1 VNKTCELNKEY
12 LYLSYTKTKYLEI
25 MKNTELNIG
34 KAILTSKESL
44 TKMIAQGFT
53 DAKHIFALSN
63 MLMKNFNLNQE
74 QATEVIEESLK
85 LC

>member
-1 VNKTCELNKEY
+1 MCCIFAHIN
-12 LYLSYTKTKYLEI
+12 TKQILKI
-25 MKNTELNIG
+25 MKTTELNIG
-34 KAILTSKESL
+34 KAILTSKEAL

-63 MLMKNFNLNQE
+63 MLMQNFNLNKE

>member
-1 VNKTCELNKEY
+1 MKT
-12 LYLSYTKTKYLEI
+12 
-25 MKNTELNIG
+25 TELNIG
-34 KAILTSKESL
+34 KAILTSKEAL

-63 MLMKNFNLNQE
+63 MLMQNFNLNQE
-74 QATEVIEESLK
+74 QATEVIEESIK

>member
-1 VNKTCELNKEY
+1 MKT
-12 LYLSYTKTKYLEI
+12 
-25 MKNTELNIG
+25 TELNIG
-34 KAILTSKESL
+34 KAILTSKEAL

-53 DAKHIFALSN
+53 DAKYIFALSN
-63 MLMKNFNLNQE
+63 MLMQNFNLNQA

>member
-1 VNKTCELNKEY
+1 MKT
-12 LYLSYTKTKYLEI
+12 
-25 MKNTELNIG
+25 TELNIG
-34 KAILTSKESL
+34 KAILTSKEAL
-44 TKMIAQGFT
+44 TKMIAQGFI

-63 MLMKNFNLNQE
+63 MLMQNFNLNQA